1 MKHEGCGAVIAA
13 LLSEEQVAGEP
24 EHVRE
29 LLGRIRPA
37 LIQVIGAYYEIGNG
51 AVEFLIDPDELA
63 PGGLGSCQ

>member
-1 MKHEGCGAVIAA
+1 VRRGQAA

-37 LIQVIGAYYEIGNG
+37 LLDIPLIQ
-51 AVEFLIDPDELA
+51 
-63 PGGLGSCQ
+63 